1 MVYQAGDT
9 FGVALHEAAIG
20 LGSNMGQSEAIL
32 KAAWQDILAHPGIF
46 PLAHSSLFCSQP
58 VGMDSPNWFVNAA
71 ALVRTWLTPHA
82 LLHLLHTIETRHG
95 RRRNPEIDQ
104 WQDRTLD
111 LDLLFY
117 DDLVIQTDQ
126 LVIPHPRM
134 EQRLFVLTPL
144 AEIAGSYLHPLN
156 GKTIDVLYT
165 ELKGHADNQLIRKIY
180 KHHFTRFIIRN
191 G

>member
-1 MVYQAGDT
+1 VICQAGDS
-9 FGVALHEAAIG
+9 FGAVLHEAAIG
-20 LGSNMGQSEAIL
+20 LGSNMGHSEAIL
-32 KAAWQDILAHPGIF
+32 EAAWQDILAHPGIF
-46 PLAHSSLFCSQP
+46 PLAHSSLFHSQP

-82 LLHLLHTIETRHG
+82 LLQLLQTIETRHG
-95 RRRNPEIDQ
+95 RRRSPEVDQ

-117 DDLVIQTDQ
+117 DNLVLQTDH

-134 EQRLFVLTPL
+134 EQRLFVLAPL
-144 AEIAGSYLHPLN
+144 AEIAGSHPHPLN
-156 GKTIDVLYT
+156 GKTIDTLYA

-180 KHHFTRFIIRN
+180 
-191 G
+191 